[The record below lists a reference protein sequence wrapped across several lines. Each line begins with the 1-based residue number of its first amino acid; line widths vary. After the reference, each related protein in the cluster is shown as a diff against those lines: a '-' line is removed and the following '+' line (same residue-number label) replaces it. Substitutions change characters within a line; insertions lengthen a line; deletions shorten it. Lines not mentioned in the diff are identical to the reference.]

1 MTRGFYA
8 WAYGEEGRHID
19 GAAVVAAPRR
29 HPRPNRTFDPAKERH
44 RDVAILTGLVALVV
58 IALGVGLIVG
68 STEVRWAAN
77 SFAAVTLLLTLV
89 LAWSYRRG

>member
-1 MTRGFYA
+1 MGKK
-8 WAYGEEGRHID
+8 D
-19 GAAVVAAPRR
+19 GPSTVRPWWQRLDG